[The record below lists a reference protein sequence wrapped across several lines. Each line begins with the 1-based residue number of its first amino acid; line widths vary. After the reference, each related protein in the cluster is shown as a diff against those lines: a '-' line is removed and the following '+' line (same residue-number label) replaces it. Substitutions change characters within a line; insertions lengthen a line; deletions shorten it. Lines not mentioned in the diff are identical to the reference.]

1 MAGTIQRDGLGVW
14 FVISFMIFGFNLIH
28 LEVWSCRGRAA
39 SSSISRQLH
48 YVVLIWILGKD
59 WINAQRKWRNFFTWQ
74 TFRNH
79 FGLQSSYESAKKSTT
94 GLAGHWPVQSS
105 AWTSKSGTQKT
116 HDVADGWIRIT
127 RFEPSLML
135 RLYWPYTY
143 VYILYIYSIVYL
155 FCIHIHIFL
164 HTYLFIFC
172 HLHTHLNIHIYIVT
186 FSHTH
191 TRLYHIYSYYSHIYL
206 YI

>member
-1 MAGTIQRDGLGVW
+1 MHNENEETSLLGKPFGTILD
-14 FVISFMIFGFNLIH
+14 
-28 LEVWSCRGRAA
+28 CRVPM
-39 SSSISRQLH
+39 SRQ
-48 YVVLIWILGKD
+48 
-59 WINAQRKWRNFFTWQ
+59 
-74 TFRNH
+74 
-79 FGLQSSYESAKKSTT
+79 KKAPL

-206 YI
+206 YIYINYKDM